1 MHFPVIL
8 IPKTWN
14 FSPAVV
20 GYISLGKNSTNILE
34 RVVRRDGN
42 NSGNSND
49 YTYENSRETQVLI
62 SEIIKEV
69 T

>member
-20 GYISLGKNSTNILE
+20 GYTSLGENSTNILE
-34 RVVRRDGN
+34 GVIRRDGN
-42 NSGNSND
+42 NSGNSNH
-49 YTYENSRETQVLI
+49 TNRNNIHMRIVGKPRCLFLR
-62 SEIIKEV
+62 
-69 T
+69 

>member
-1 MHFPVIL
+1 M
-8 IPKTWN
+8 
-14 FSPAVV
+14 V

-62 SEIIKEV
+62 SEIIK
-69 T
+69 